1 MLPALHRAASLLRCC
16 RADSL
21 LPLHSPSP
29 SRMRLNQSLLFS
41 SPLASVSVSVSV
53 PVPVLSLSLSLSRES
68 ARFLQSRMVESKTTL
83 CFVTFGWL
91 LV

>member
-29 SRMRLNQSLLFS
+29 SQMRLNQSLLFS

-53 PVPVLSLSLSLSRES
+53 PVPVSVSVSVSVSGVR
-68 ARFLQSRMVESKTTL
+68 AVFA
-83 CFVTFGWL
+83 VTDGGKQNDVVL
-91 LV
+91 R